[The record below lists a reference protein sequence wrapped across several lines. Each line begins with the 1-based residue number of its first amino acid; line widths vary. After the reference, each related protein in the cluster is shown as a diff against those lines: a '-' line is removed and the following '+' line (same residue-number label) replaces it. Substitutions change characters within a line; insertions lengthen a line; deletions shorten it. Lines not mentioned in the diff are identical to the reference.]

1 MNIVFTCGG
10 TGGHIYPAIAV
21 ARMFRERQP
30 DCRILFIGA
39 EDGMENKLVPREGF
53 ELQTVQISN
62 YQRKLTPA
70 AIWHNLVTVQRM
82 SATFAKTK
90 RILKDFRP
98 DVIVGTGGYASF
110 PALKMG
116 AKLGIPT
123 CVHESNAVPGLTT
136 KLVARTASRIMV
148 SFDGQPPALSRPR
161 KGPRDRHARAGGIP
175 LRQTP
180 AGPAGARPRRRA
192 LDRLVLGQP
201 RRAGDE

>member
-98 DVIVGTGGYASF
+98 DVIVGQLPRAQDGR
-110 PALKMG
+110 
-116 AKLGIPT
+116 
-123 CVHESNAVPGLTT
+123 E
-136 KLVARTASRIMV
+136 ARH
-148 SFDGQPPALSRPR
+148 PHL
-161 KGPRDRHARAGGIP
+161 RA
-175 LRQTP
+175 
-180 AGPAGARPRRRA
+180 
-192 LDRLVLGQP
+192 
-201 RRAGDE
+201 

>member
-30 DCRILFIGA
+30 DCKILFIGA

-53 ELQTVQISN
+53 RLETVKISN

-70 AIWHNLVTVQRM
+70 AVWHNLVTVQHM
-82 SATFAKTK
+82 AATFSKTK
-90 RILKDFRP
+90 RILKEFQP

-123 CVHESNAVPGLTT
+123 CVHESNAVPGLTQS
-136 KLVARTASRIMV
+136 LLRVR
-148 SFDGQPPALSRPR
+148 PAVLWCLSS
-161 KGPRDRHARAGGIP
+161 
-175 LRQTP
+175 P
-180 AGPAGARPRRRA
+180 AGSITRNPKRSS
-192 LDRLVLGQP
+192 
-201 RRAGDE
+201 